1 MCPKI
6 SESPNKVARIP
17 LKKVRFLLYISS
29 IGSIRAGLWHA
40 KEKPYYSCPTPPT
53 DVVRASCLDET
64 TMAWGHVIESRKM

>member
-1 MCPKI
+1 MPQDLRKPEQGGED
-6 SESPNKVARIP
+6 SVEESSVST
-17 LKKVRFLLYISS
+17 ISS